1 MSVPKYNEVY
11 REVLEA
17 IKDGKEHKISH
28 IRDFVAKVKDTS
40 EEERAEMLKSNVSV
54 FDSRVGWSRAYLKA
68 AGFVVYPKRGLTQIT
83 ELGKKAIT
91 SNRPINNDYL
101 LKYGNKD
108 NEQFRTFFK
117 TELSSSEMQTIEN
130 TSSETTPQESM
141 ENAFSRINSTLGD
154 ELLTEIM
161 SREPKFFEHLVVDL
175 LMKMG
180 YGGVLDDSGTVTSAS
195 HDEGIDG
202 IIREDKLGFSNI
214 FIQAK
219 RYALDR
225 SVNRPEIQAFVGAIV
240 NKGGKGLFI
249 TTSKFTEGAKK
260 YAKENHIVL
269 VDGIK
274 LAELM
279 IEYNL
284 GVGTVQTFEI
294 KKIDTDYFSEE

>member
-1 MSVPKYNEVY
+1 MSIPKHDAIY
-11 REVLEA
+11 REVLESLA
-17 IKDGKEHKISH
+17 DGKEHKIGD
-28 IRDFVAKVKDTS
+28 IREYVAKAKNTTNA
-40 EEERAEMLKSNVSV
+40 ERTELLKSGVPL
-54 FDSRVGWSRAYLKA
+54 FDSRVGWSRTYLKA
-68 AGFVVYPKRGLTQIT
+68 AGLVSYPKRGITQIT
-83 ELGKKAIT
+83 DAGINALSA
-91 SNRPINNDYL
+91 NNPINTEYM
-101 LKYGNKD
+101 LKF
-108 NEQFRTFFK
+108 ESFRTFQGRNTV
-117 TELSSSEMQTIEN
+117 TETPKNEPIQSEL
-130 TSSETTPQESM
+130 TPQESI
-141 ENAFSRINSTLGD
+141 ETAFSQMNSTLGD

-161 SREPKFFEHLVVDL
+161 NHEPDFFERLVVDL
-175 LMKMG
+175 LVKMG
-180 YGGVLDDSGTVTSAS
+180 YGGVLEDAGTVTPTS

-225 SVNRPEIQAFVGAIV
+225 TVSRPEIQSFVGAII

-249 TTSKFTEGAKK
+249 TTAKFSDGAKA

-284 GVGTVQTFEI
+284 GVSTVQTLEI
-294 KKIDTDYFSEE
+294 KKMDSDYFTEE